1 METNKII
8 SLIKRGFI
16 VIMPGTEDEWIKC
29 VVANID
35 GLYGDSLLDDA
46 LQIMEH
52 LAEGGTIKDAI
63 EIFEYQR
70 HSGTSA
76 AIVKRIILAHSK
88 YGVDFY
94 RAEAESINV
103 PLSQKEEFLLQQQQI
118 LNNFRFKKEK

>member
-1 METNKII
+1 MKTNKII
-8 SLIKRGFI
+8 SLIKRGLL
-16 VIMPGTEDEWIKC
+16 VIMPGTEAEWINC
-29 VVANID
+29 VIANVD
-35 GLYGDSLLDDA
+35 DLYCGRLLDNA

-52 LAEGGTIKDAI
+52 LADGGTIKDAI

-76 AIVKRIILAHSK
+76 AIVKRIILLHSK

-103 PLSQKEEFLLQQQQI
+103 PLSQKEKLLIQQQQI
-118 LNNFRFKKEK
+118 FNNFRFKKEK